1 MSTRI
6 EILKTALRPV
16 RDRLIAHPIY
26 QQMQS
31 PAALRTFMEF
41 HVYAVWDFM
50 SLLKALQQALTCVG
64 SPWVPRGSAN
74 TRYLINEIVVG
85 EESDVDEQGRRTSHF
100 ELYLRAMEQAGSGTA
115 PVRGLI
121 EALSQG
127 QPLKD
132 VLDTRVPA
140 GPVRD
145 FLDFTFDTIA
155 SGELHTI
162 AAVFTFGR
170 EDLIPDMFIK
180 IVQDLSGEVSR
191 ERDFSGEE
199 SRERGL
205 SGEASE
211 GQGLSAEPARSFDI
225 FTYYLERHIEVDG
238 GHHSH
243 LAMAMLEELCAADD
257 AKWEAAARCA
267 GLALEARIKLW
278 DGVVRA
284 IREKEGLAVMA

>member
-6 EILKTALRPV
+6 EILKTAIRPV

-26 QQMQS
+26 QRIQS

-64 SPWVPRGSAN
+64 SPWVPRGSAD

-85 EESDVDEQGRRTSHF
+85 EESDLDEQGRRTSHF
-100 ELYLRAMEQAGSGTA
+100 ELYLQAMEQAGADTA
-115 PVRGLI
+115 PIQGLI

-127 QPLKD
+127 QSLED
-132 VLDTRVPA
+132 VLDTRIPA

-170 EDLIPDMFIK
+170 EDLIPDMFIR
-180 IVQDLSGEVSR
+180 IVQDLSGEVSQV
-191 ERDFSGEE
+191 RDP
-199 SRERGL
+199 
-205 SGEASE
+205 
-211 GQGLSAEPARSFDI
+211 SAEPTLSFGI

-243 LAMAMLEELCAADD
+243 LAMAMLEELCGADD

-278 DGVVRA
+278 DGVVKA
-284 IREKEGLAVMA
+284 IKD

>member
-6 EILKTALRPV
+6 EILKTAIRPV

-26 QQMQS
+26 QRMQS

-100 ELYLRAMEQAGSGTA
+100 ELYLRAMEQAGADTA
-115 PVRGLI
+115 PVRGLV

-127 QPLKD
+127 QALKD
-132 VLDTRVPA
+132 VLYTRVPA

-170 EDLIPDMFIK
+170 EDLIPDMFIR
-180 IVQDLSGEVSR
+180 IVRDLSGE
-191 ERDFSGEE
+191 
-199 SRERGL
+199 RGL
-205 SGEASE
+205 F
-211 GQGLSAEPARSFDI
+211 AEPARSFDI

-284 IREKEGLAVMA
+284 IREKEEPAIMA